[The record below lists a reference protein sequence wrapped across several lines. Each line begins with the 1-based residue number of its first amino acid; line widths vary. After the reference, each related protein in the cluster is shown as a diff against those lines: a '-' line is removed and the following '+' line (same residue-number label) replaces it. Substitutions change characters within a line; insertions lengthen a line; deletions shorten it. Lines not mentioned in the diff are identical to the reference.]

1 MRKLSKG
8 QKYLIIL
15 LVILLSVTVY
25 VGVFGMQTVAYLCAE
40 EVRARVIDIVNDSNE
55 LLQTK
60 KMFYED
66 YFTVQS
72 DGNGKI
78 EFIKANTGL
87 INQINMLIQTEIQ
100 NRLNELRTVYLHL
113 PSGAFTGSTLFADL
127 GSPVPVTA
135 KTLSN
140 CYTVLHSSFESL
152 GINHTLHRLQIDCYV
167 EITMLIPSRSV
178 VCDVTNEILVA
189 ENVIVGEV
197 PETYLG
203 ENITTDYLDLIPD

>member
-1 MRKLSKG
+1 MRKLSKA
-8 QKYLIIL
+8 QKILAIL
-15 LVILLSVTVY
+15 LIALLIVTVY
-25 VGVFGMQTVAYLCAE
+25 IGVFGMKTVASLCAE

-87 INQINMLIQTEIQ
+87 INQVNMLIQTEIQ
-100 NRLNELRTVYLHL
+100 NRLNELKTVYLHL
-113 PSGAFTGSTLFADL
+113 PSGAFSGSALLSDL
-127 GSPVPVTA
+127 GSPVSITA
-135 KTLSN
+135 KTVSN
-140 CYTVLHSSFESL
+140 CYTVFNSSFESL
-152 GINHTLHRLQIDCYV
+152 GINHTLHRFQIDCYV
-167 EITMLIPSRSV
+167 KITMLIPSRSV

-197 PETYLG
+197 PETYLS
-203 ENITTDYLDLIPD
+203 ENSTTDYLDLIPD